1 MFCKKCGTK
10 MDDNLT
16 VCPQCGTPVA
26 QSCLNQAAA
35 SQQQN
40 AETPPP
46 FSPASDS
53 PNAVSGPSAQNTA
66 PAQKALTAI
75 KPWLK
80 SKKLWGIAGAVLVL
94 LIILIVVLAQ
104 PKTIALD
111 KMLQAEFSG
120 YNTAGSAHISL
131 DTNKFDAAVAKA
143 LHMDVDSVSL
153 SPQYIACRQALRLDP
168 LYAENLSNGDKV
180 VTKIS
185 YQNELISQFHIK
197 FSGEEASFTVEGL
210 AEPQKISPL
219 DSLEVSF
226 EGISPFGTAS
236 YRYAENAP
244 QLNLATVKLDK
255 TENLSNGD
263 TVTATLE
270 IPEGYN
276 PAAEGYLVQETSKSF
291 TVSGLAEYV
300 TGYQDMDEEFLS
312 WTKKEAED
320 LIRAQAASHYN
331 NGSKLGTLE
340 YAGYAF
346 LLAKENVDG
355 SAANIFYC
363 VLRAVA
369 SNNKGGFPDT
379 VVYFP
384 VYFRNVLF
392 KDGKISCD
400 GTGEIVGNSPL
411 GDGSYS
417 TFGFNNPYSAYD
429 AIITAGADRYTG
441 EAGDGFEKYDTVPE
455 LKQYSDLT
463 EEDLKPLIDRAE
475 DLVTSAVSKS
485 YPDSLKTEKVTL
497 LGEYLL
503 TAKAQGDDLRENNSL
518 VIIYKT
524 NVLKDGK
531 KVSEAYFPISFKGLF
546 KLPDGTLHYLSEKD
560 LSSTFWLSGYGWSL
574 HGYQDEETLFHDVV
588 SARRDNYN
596 YEVSG
601 DAKDFGA

>member
-10 MDDNLT
+10 MDDHLT
-16 VCPQCGTPVA
+16 VCPQCGAPVA
-26 QSCLNQAAA
+26 QNGPGKAVAA
-35 SQQQN
+35 QQSV
-40 AETPPP
+40 ETPPP
-46 FSPASDS
+46 FSPASNS
-53 PNAVSGPSAQNTA
+53 PETASGPSAQDTA
-66 PAQKALTAI
+66 PSQKALTAI

-80 SKKLWGIAGAVLVL
+80 NKKLWGVAGAVLVL

-131 DTNKFDAAVAKA
+131 DTNKFDAAVAEA

-168 LYAENLSNGDKV
+168 ISAEHLSNGDKV

-185 YQNELISQFHIK
+185 YQNELVSQFHIK
-197 FSGEEASFTVEGL
+197 FSGEEVSFTVEGL
-210 AEPQKISPL
+210 EDPKEVSPL
-219 DSLEVSF
+219 DSLEVTF

-236 YRYAENAP
+236 FRYAEDAP
-244 QLNLATVKLDK
+244 QLSNAAINLDK
-255 TENLSNGD
+255 RDNLSNGD

-270 IPEGYN
+270 FPEGYD
-276 PAAEGYLVQETSKSF
+276 PAADGYLITETSKAF

-300 TGYQDMDEEFLS
+300 TSYQDMDEEFLS

-320 LIRAQAASHYN
+320 LIRAQVAAHYN

-346 LLAKENVDG
+346 LLAKENIEG

-363 VLRAVA
+363 VLRATA
-369 SNNKGGFPDT
+369 SNNQGGFPDT
-379 VVYFP
+379 MVYFP

-392 KDGKISCD
+392 KDGKITCD
-400 GTGEIVGNSPL
+400 GTGEIVGSSPL
-411 GDGSYS
+411 GNGNFT

-429 AIITAGADRYTG
+429 AIIPAGAARYNG
-441 EAGDGFEKYDTVPE
+441 EAGDGFEKYDAVPE
-455 LKQYSDLT
+455 FQKFSDLT
-463 EEDLKPLIDRAE
+463 DEDLKPLIDRAE
-475 DLVTSAVSKS
+475 DLVTSAISQH
-485 YPDSLKTEKVTL
+485 YPDFVKAEKVSL

-503 TAKAQGDDLRENNSL
+503 TAKAQSDDFRDNNSL
-518 VIIYKT
+518 VIVYKT
-524 NVLKDGK
+524 NVLENGK
-531 KVSEAYFPISFKGLF
+531 KLCEAYYPISFNGLF
-546 KLPDGTLHYLSEKD
+546 KLPDGTLCYLSEKD
-560 LSSTFWLSGYGWSL
+560 LSSNFGLPNHYTTLR
-574 HGYQDEETLFHDVV
+574 GYQDEETLFHDVV

-601 DAKDFGA
+601 DLKDFGK